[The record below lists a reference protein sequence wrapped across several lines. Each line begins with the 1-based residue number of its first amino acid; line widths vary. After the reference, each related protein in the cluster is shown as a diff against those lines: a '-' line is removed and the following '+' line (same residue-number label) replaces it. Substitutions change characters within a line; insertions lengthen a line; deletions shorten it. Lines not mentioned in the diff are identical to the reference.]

1 MNFFDFYCDQSSNID
16 TILKSKINQLSQL
29 SPDAI
34 KKMKDSINDCR
45 NNDINVKIEKE
56 RFQSGFKSGLILDKI
71 RQLKIKWIS
80 FNFLNF
86 GIS

>member
-1 MNFFDFYCDQSSNID
+1 MTSKKNYLLISLSLFSVFSFTQTID
-16 TILKSKINQLSQL
+16 PSLLSQL

-56 RFQSGFKSGLILDKI
+56 RFQSGFKSGLIMDKI
-71 RQLKIKWIS
+71 RQLKIK
-80 FNFLNF
+80 
-86 GIS
+86 